1 MIFLQ
6 QVRDFVQ
13 GRPVEN
19 AHGAITMFAICSR
32 MKWNHLPIEGGI
44 YAQDPEL
51 IRRWR
56 LIWEA
61 QDEKERAEQA
71 KQKREQQQ
79 NKSRHGASRSRR

>member
-6 QVRDFVQ
+6 QVRDFVN

-19 AHGAITMFAICSR
+19 AHGSITMFAICAR
-32 MKWNHLPIEGGI
+32 MKWNHLPVPGGI
-44 YAQDPEL
+44 YEQDPEL

-56 LIWEA
+56 IIWDA
-61 QDEKERAEQA
+61 QDEVARAEQA
-71 KQKREQQQ
+71 KQKREAAQ